1 MRLFR
6 SPIILPL
13 LVLVV
18 FTATCVLAVPA
29 GDNGSSSS
37 SSSSTKG
44 RLAKL
49 LGRFKKNKPPS
60 LLDHLN
66 AYMPAHEYAELK
78 PTWDRAVEQ
87 GWIRP
92 DTGEA
97 IRYDGIRSRQENE
110 TINLIL
116 HKIDPY
122 IEELARNL
130 PH

>member
-29 GDNGSSSS
+29 GDNGSSSSS

-92 DTGEA
+92 DTGTLYRKRSNAFARKAERLMTDEYFGGLFA
-97 IRYDGIRSRQENE
+97 TIRYR
-110 TINLIL
+110 
-116 HKIDPY
+116 
-122 IEELARNL
+122 
-130 PH
+130 